1 MQSVARPSTAGLRGA
16 YSEGNLTDLEMY
28 GTGVEGLR
36 GMGGSA
42 PWLVN
47 NKSTRLNA
55 AQNKYLQS
63 NSSIFGDDSGHHAI
77 KVQRSRQTMQ
87 DLQKQMTEREEAK
100 RWAEAEE
107 QRLYAAMNVSTA
119 ANPSPGRM
127 RDTADIVEDTGS
139 FYGGYE
145 GYGGSGGAYST
156 GGYGG
161 GGGGAGAGYVPSVY
175 GNYGAP
181 RRPPRAH
188 VSMTSDEVDVMRAE
202 AAEQLRGDLQW
213 QVQMKR
219 QLEEERRQKEALE
232 DRLVEENAR
241 QQQERMQREYQAEL
255 DQRRRKEEEQTKRR
269 DAQLRQMEL
278 VQQRV
283 EAEKREKMER
293 ARKLADLSEK
303 TALPPQREDFGT
315 DAKVIKPAGGAD
327 GGKGSKGP
335 DRDEFDFDA
344 LKSDSAF
351 LAAQKPNKFFDSPS
365 MPVKVPTNTDIRK
378 RPKPLTPATEAPRKA
393 NNRPTLAV
401 PRLRKAQPNRPRT
414 TLAIGGMMDTPAQP
428 AGGQP
433 PDAGPATLA
442 VPPPRPHPGTMTLA
456 PPAGLGDGWP
466 PRAPPQASQPSLT
479 QLYQKSPRQPAAPF
493 DWRIRVEEPS
503 QEEKRRLE
511 QMSQKEI
518 DQFQER
524 NTDVMSQLTAM
535 KTDLKTPRGGRD
547 GRDGDRD
554 SGYVPSHAQDP
565 TRLTPGGE
573 TVPSVVPSGDK
584 GEVDVMRVPTAK
596 ELPHK
601 DTGNEGTFNPDDTSR
616 TILRKFMEKKKRQ

>member
-1 MQSVARPSTAGLRGA
+1 
-16 YSEGNLTDLEMY
+16 
-28 GTGVEGLR
+28 
-36 GMGGSA
+36 
-42 PWLVN
+42 
-47 NKSTRLNA
+47 
-55 AQNKYLQS
+55 
-63 NSSIFGDDSGHHAI
+63 
-77 KVQRSRQTMQ
+77 MQ

-161 GGGGAGAGYVPSVY
+161 GGGGAGAGYVPSV
-175 GNYGAP
+175 GSW
-181 RRPPRAH
+181 RR
-188 VSMTSDEVDVMRAE
+188 
-202 AAEQLRGDLQW
+202 RGG
-213 QVQMKR
+213 
-219 QLEEERRQKEALE
+219 RREALE

-456 PPAGLGDGWP
+456 PPAGFGDGWP

-601 DTGNEGTFNPDDTSR
+601 DTGNEASLIRDVESGQHYRRSAKRERQGREERVAPLHPAVEMPLRAKQTNPSLAVY
-616 TILRKFMEKKKRQ
+616 ICSVQC

>member
-1 MQSVARPSTAGLRGA
+1 MRIGSYNLYGSRVARPSTAGLRGA

-393 NNRPTLAV
+393 NNR
-401 PRLRKAQPNRPRT
+401 
-414 TLAIGGMMDTPAQP
+414 
-428 AGGQP
+428 
-433 PDAGPATLA
+433 
-442 VPPPRPHPGTMTLA
+442 
-456 PPAGLGDGWP
+456 DGWP